1 MIDRCKGIDGDGD
14 GDGDVNID
22 ADIDRDTVLNLHTAV
37 DGFIAIDGLAET
49 LFTTLFYPI

>member
-37 DGFIAIDGLAET
+37 DGFIAIDGLA
-49 LFTTLFYPI
+49 